1 MLPEVSQGY
10 TSAQNSI
17 LSGTHPKSP
26 PKTPPKIKRIS
37 NVTFGAI
44 RWSHLRSQ
52 QRMHSPADPDGI
64 QSNKEGLSKA
74 SLIIFAT
81 VATTFVAC
89 NLFKRGT
96 RWRYQMAAAALSCC
110 SMVLS
115 SSTSSREVGG
125 HPEAAGTGGQSWH
138 IGLSE
143 FMLWANHNRAAPP
156 QGFRWLTQYS
166 DRLAEMHRLA
176 ITPLVL
182 CPVDPYEP
190 SLMLEDAVI
199 VGQGH
204 RSLVVRLTL
213 DSGDV
218 VKISSSAN
226 IDREHNMHAKADSR
240 KCQHLRAA
248 GPGLR
253 GVVEGAREGL
263 SFIGLKLYCSGSIS
277 KVHILTDSA
286 KTLHL
291 EQLAC
296 IRNQWQGAKQALP
309 AYRLSGSNWL
319 LPQPRARREI
329 TDEASENIRTGP
341 PRIDKDDREL
351 DVWVGAVP
359 LQQTVG
365 NPLDDPKLRSGVP
378 VP

>member
-1 MLPEVSQGY
+1 
-10 TSAQNSI
+10 
-17 LSGTHPKSP
+17 
-26 PKTPPKIKRIS
+26 
-37 NVTFGAI
+37 
-44 RWSHLRSQ
+44 
-52 QRMHSPADPDGI
+52 
-64 QSNKEGLSKA
+64 
-74 SLIIFAT
+74 
-81 VATTFVAC
+81 
-89 NLFKRGT
+89 
-96 RWRYQMAAAALSCC
+96 MAAAALSCC

-291 EQLAC
+291 EQA
-296 IRNQWQGAKQALP
+296 ASALMCLHDCGVLHRDIKP
-309 AYRLSGSNWL
+309 DNILMHQSVGLVLNDYDVSCHSSDSDARCNLQVGTATFRSPRLDMLTHGTYDCQDDWLTLGLSFAYLTDLHPPSGNSHIKHVALCSYSNGVLRVYAPSFNL
-319 LPQPRARREI
+319 L
-329 TDEASENIRTGP
+329 
-341 PRIDKDDREL
+341 
-351 DVWVGAVP
+351 
-359 LQQTVG
+359 
-365 NPLDDPKLRSGVP
+365 
-378 VP
+378 